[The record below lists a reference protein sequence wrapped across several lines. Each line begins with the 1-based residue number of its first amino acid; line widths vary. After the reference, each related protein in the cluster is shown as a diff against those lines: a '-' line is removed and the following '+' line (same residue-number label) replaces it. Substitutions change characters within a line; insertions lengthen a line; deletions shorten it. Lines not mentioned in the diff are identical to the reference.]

1 MNAGTRTPLF
11 HSHVESPLVYD
22 SRPFPPL
29 PLISLFLIL
38 LWTQAGL
45 SLRMCHHPQVVSGGG
60 GTLLAKTSAFHSMC
74 GQAGTTQTP
83 SEERKSPC
91 SCLTKTQKSLGCYQG
106 QRGELEKVSG
116 IQEGKDY
123 RIRGAEL
130 PGRGCPVGLAGGVTP
145 GPQEVQWRRKMDGR
159 GAGGC
164 WFWFHPDDMVERD
177 RSGPNFLLFANFS
190 KYVLKMTPKPFLC
203 YPPILPV
210 PAHSR

>member
-1 MNAGTRTPLF
+1 MILDL
-11 HSHVESPLVYD
+11 SHPFLSSPCFSSCSGPRLAFLLGCVTIPRWCLGGYSVGKD
-22 SRPFPPL
+22 QCLPFN
-29 PLISLFLIL
+29 
-38 LWTQAGL
+38 
-45 SLRMCHHPQVVSGGG
+45 
-60 GTLLAKTSAFHSMC
+60 

-91 SCLTKTQKSLGCYQG
+91 SCLTRTQKSLGCYQG
-106 QRGELEKVSG
+106 QRGELEQVSG